1 MYILGEMS
9 LAREFI
15 RMDIKSGQT
24 VRFWTDIWH
33 PKGSLIDI
41 TGEIDTQKLRIPR
54 NAKICEVHVDGF
66 WQIRRCRDRRIQVL
80 MQEVWDFPISHSVDV
95 MDGVLWRKGPDD
107 YGDGFL
113 SDATWQ
119 HIRQQKQKIQWTKL
133 IWFLQGVPRFAFIS
147 LLAFRDSLATGHRTG
162 VWGQPQGCLFCGEPE
177 DTHDHLFLLIRTLS
191 RYGCK
196 S

>member
-1 MYILGEMS
+1 
-9 LAREFI
+9 
-15 RMDIKSGQT
+15 MDIKSGQT

-41 TGEIDTQKLRIPR
+41 TGEIGTQKLGIPR

-119 HIRQQKQKIQWTKL
+119 QIRQQKQ
-133 IWFLQGVPRFAFIS
+133 RFNG
-147 LLAFRDSLATGHRTG
+147 LN
-162 VWGQPQGCLFCGEPE
+162 
-177 DTHDHLFLLIRTLS
+177 
-191 RYGCK
+191 
-196 S
+196 